1 MTKRG
6 IKETNCGD
14 DVGYYYTPHYPD
26 FVDLGY
32 NFRRETVKGT
42 QVRNSEDEDWQFAW
56 DIFYDKS
63 EK

>member
-6 IKETNCGD
+6 IKETHCGD

-32 NFRRETVKGT
+32 KFRRETVKGT
-42 QVRNSEDEDWQFAW
+42 QVRNSEDEEWQFAW